1 MITARPKVLRAL
13 LARYAEACARILED
27 DTTARRLRLGEIAR
41 TLCAV
46 TETQDIQDAIA
57 AADRV
62 LAEARSDAA
71 RCRRDKN
78 QGQGSESLVA

>member
-27 DTTARRLRLGEIAR
+27 DTTARRLRLGEIAH
-41 TLCAV
+41 TLCAI
-46 TETQDIQDAIA
+46 TGTQNIQDAIT

-62 LAEARSDAA
+62 LDEARSNAA
-71 RCRRDKN
+71 GCRRDRDK
-78 QGQGSESLVA
+78 GRGSESLVA